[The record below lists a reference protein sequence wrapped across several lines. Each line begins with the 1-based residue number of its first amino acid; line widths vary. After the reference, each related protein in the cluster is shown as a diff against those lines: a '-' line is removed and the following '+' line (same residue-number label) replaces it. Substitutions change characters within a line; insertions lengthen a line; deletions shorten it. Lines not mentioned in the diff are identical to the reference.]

1 MDNVAF
7 LITVSVAYASLIWFL
22 PVPIV
27 FNWKHL
33 FPGPPSHSATDAT
46 VQARLQEHKKNWPDW
61 IPVFTRSGEAY
72 FLVWSALRLGFP
84 AAWTKPTY
92 EDLHLWSLLTV
103 LVAFRWSCRP
113 AVERSLW
120 ERRLVSTAFSIA
132 FSISQVD
139 MPRQIG
145 HANGV
150 AYVGISLFIGDPW
163 FGLAAYAACCPL
175 KLVLANRST
184 VFTGGVEIELVK
196 ELLWCVTSDVVTC
209 IFVFSILQH
218 IDILLSNVLQ
228 TTVDLEHQIRETEKS
243 MQERGHLLSATR
255 RLLSVTCDCC
265 EQLSDSFEVMQ
276 PSQNVLALLHIK
288 NPEEDSQIEPGI
300 SSLPLRQY
308 ICDDDQERFAQ
319 FMTAS
324 HESQAASSLHLCMR
338 TCSGSPFEAQ
348 IFHVKI
354 PETNRPHLIGIKS
367 AVAEMTSIP
376 EHSVLEAQRGP
387 KGRVAAGGP
396 ARDRVRSIP
405 RSRRSQGSASSRS
418 SGSAGDQVGGLKVA
432 EMVLTVS
439 PSEAYEVE
447 SLQVSF
453 CPGGAKLTSWISTR
467 SACLVEGFLQHHL
480 NCWQHSEQSIETCK
494 KVHFRDA
501 EVPVCFKA
509 GEMSVA
515 EICEAET
522 GEDLPRSMRL
532 LLRSISHRQSTPS

>member
-7 LITVSVAYASLIWFL
+7 LITVAVVYASVIWFL

-33 FPGPPSHSATDAT
+33 FPGAPSHSTTDAT
-46 VQARLQEHKKNWPDW
+46 VQALLQEHKKNWPDW

-72 FLVWSALRLGFP
+72 LL
-84 AAWTKPTY
+84 
-92 EDLHLWSLLTV
+92 LW
-103 LVAFRWSCRP
+103 
-113 AVERSLW
+113 
-120 ERRLVSTAFSIA
+120 LVSTAFSIA
-132 FSISQVD
+132 FSMTQVD

-145 HANGV
+145 HVNGV

-175 KLVLANRST
+175 KLVLASRST
-184 VFTGGVEIELVK
+184 FFTGATVELVK
-196 ELLWCVTSDVVTC
+196 ELLWCLTNDVVTC

-228 TTVDLEHQIRETEKS
+228 TTVDLEHQIREREKS
-243 MQERGHLLSATR
+243 MQERGHLLSAAR

-288 NPEEDSQIEPGI
+288 NPEEDSQLDPGI
-300 SSLPLRQY
+300 SSLPLRQF

-338 TCSGSPFEAQ
+338 TRSGSPFEAQ

-376 EHSVLEAQRGP
+376 EHSILEAQSAPAPSG
-387 KGRVAAGGP
+387 GGGP
-396 ARDRVRSIP
+396 AGQRELEELWF
-405 RSRRSQGSASSRS
+405 
-418 SGSAGDQVGGLKVA
+418 GDPPVGEGPKIA
-432 EMVLTVS
+432 EILLTVN

-447 SLQVSF
+447 SLEVLFSSK
-453 CPGGAKLTSWISTR
+453 GAKLTSWISTR

-480 NCWQHSEQSIETCK
+480 NCWQHAEQSIETCK
-494 KVHFRDA
+494 KVHFRVP
-501 EVPVCFKA
+501 EVPACFTA

-515 EICEAET
+515 EILEAET

-532 LLRSISHRQSTPS
+532 LLRSISQRQSTRS

>member
-1 MDNVAF
+1 
-7 LITVSVAYASLIWFL
+7 
-22 PVPIV
+22 
-27 FNWKHL
+27 
-33 FPGPPSHSATDAT
+33 

-72 FLVWSALRLGFP
+72 FVLWSMLRLGIP
-84 AAWTKPTY
+84 GAWTKPTY

-103 LVAFRWSCRP
+103 LIAFRWSCHP
-113 AVERSLW
+113 AAKRSLW
-120 ERRLVSTAFSIA
+120 QRRLVSTAFSIA
-132 FSISQVD
+132 FSITQVD

-145 HANGV
+145 HLNGV

-175 KLVLANRST
+175 KLVLASRSPFFPGAT
-184 VFTGGVEIELVK
+184 SDLVK
-196 ELLWCVTSDVVTC
+196 EILWCVTNDVITC

-228 TTVDLEHQIRETEKS
+228 TTVDLEHQIREREKS
-243 MQERGHLLSATR
+243 MQERGHLLSAAR

-288 NPEEDSQIEPGI
+288 NPEEDSHLEPGI

-338 TCSGSPFEAQ
+338 TRSGSPFEAQ

-376 EHSVLEAQRGP
+376 EHSVLEARRAPSGP
-387 KGRVAAGGP
+387 GAAPNGAGG
-396 ARDRVRSIP
+396 AAAAQLAQRSLGS
-405 RSRRSQGSASSRS
+405 RSRRSQGSGSASS
-418 SGSAGDQVGGLKVA
+418 VGEGPKIA
-432 EMVLTVS
+432 EIFLTVN

-447 SLQVSF
+447 SLQVLF
-453 CPGGAKLTSWISTR
+453 CSKGAKLTSWISTR

-480 NCWQHSEQSIETCK
+480 NCWQHAEQSIETCK
-494 KVHFRDA
+494 KVHFRVP
-501 EVPVCFKA
+501 EVPVCFTA

-515 EICEAET
+515 EILEAET

-532 LLRSISHRQSTPS
+532 LLRSISQRQSTRS